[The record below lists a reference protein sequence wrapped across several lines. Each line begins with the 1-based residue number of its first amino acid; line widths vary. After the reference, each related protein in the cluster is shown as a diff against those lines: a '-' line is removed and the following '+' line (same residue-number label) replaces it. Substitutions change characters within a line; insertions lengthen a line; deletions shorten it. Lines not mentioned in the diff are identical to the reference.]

1 MGNQV
6 YTSALLAF
14 RCTPVHYGWLVV
26 HQCTMG
32 NQVYTSALWA
42 IRCSPVHY
50 GQAGVHQCKMGK
62 QMIHSYLAYSA
73 LWASRCTT
81 VHICKYLN
89 GKFNV
94 MFLTW
99 WCSLCA
105 SERGLTNGYGHS
117 SIYCNQQSN
126 WKIKMSCVY
135 SDNLFNITLYLD
147 FCWSRGRIRPRMK
160 HPCYYYHYY
169 YNFVLLIKM

>member
-1 MGNQV
+1 MGKHVNNG
-6 YTSALLAF
+6 ALWAIM
-14 RCTPVHYGWLVV
+14 CTPVHF
-26 HQCTMG
+26 
-32 NQVYTSALWA
+32 
-42 IRCSPVHY
+42 
-50 GQAGVHQCKMGK
+50 GQAGVHQCTIGK
-62 QMIHSYLAYSA
+62 QVIHSYLAYSA

-81 VHICKYLN
+81 VHISKFLN
-89 GKFNV
+89 GDEKFNV

-117 SIYCNQQSN
+117 SIYCIQQSN

-160 HPCYYYHYY
+160 HPCDMNYGVILV
-169 YNFVLLIKM
+169 FFLVILWLTALDTVTWSL

>member
-1 MGNQV
+1 MKLTVKRWHNTILYKLYGLAQSCIQV
-6 YTSALLAF
+6 KIESKIK
-14 RCTPVHYGWLVV
+14 CTNV
-26 HQCTMG
+26 
-32 NQVYTSALWA
+32 
-42 IRCSPVHY
+42 
-50 GQAGVHQCKMGK
+50 
-62 QMIHSYLAYSA
+62 
-73 LWASRCTT
+73 
-81 VHICKYLN
+81 KYLN
-89 GKFNV
+89 RDEKFNV

-105 SERGLTNGYGHS
+105 LERGLTNGYGHS

-160 HPCYYYHYY
+160 HPCLY
-169 YNFVLLIKM
+169 LIFLSYFTKMLCCCWMLMFSLCSALVPYTISLQPPM

>member
-6 YTSALLAF
+6 YTNAPWAIM
-14 RCTPVHYGWLVV
+14 CTPMHHGQLVV
-26 HQCTMG
+26 HQRTMG
-32 NQVYTSALWA
+32 NYVYTSA
-42 IRCSPVHY
+42 
-50 GQAGVHQCKMGK
+50 GQAGDPKLFSIQCTMGK
-62 QMIHSYLAYSA
+62 QVYTSA

-81 VHICKYLN
+81 VHICKFLN
-89 GKFNV
+89 GDEKFNV

-117 SIYCNQQSN
+117 SIYCIQQSN
-126 WKIKMSCVY
+126 WKIKMTCVY
-135 SDNLFNITLYLD
+135 SDNFFNITLYLD

-160 HPCYYYHYY
+160 HPCNIRNILLEL
-169 YNFVLLIKM
+169 NFLSPLQ